1 MISESVQ
8 QAINKQIDL
17 EFSSSHAYLAMA
29 AYFENLDLSGFAH
42 WFRVQSQE
50 EVIHAMKFFD
60 FLADRGGRV
69 VLGPVAEPQSEFSAP
84 LDAVEHALGHE
95 RRVTAAINAIYALA
109 AGENDFATTSFLKWF
124 IDEQVEEEKNAEQ
137 LIQRL
142 RLVGGDGMGLFLID
156 RELAAR
162 PGQGIGVAGAAEAE

>member
-1 MISESVQ
+1 MISESIQ

-29 AYFENLDLSGFAH
+29 AYFENLNLSGFAH

-50 EVIHAMKFFD
+50 EVVHAMKFFN
-60 FLADRGGRV
+60 FLVDRGGRV
-69 VLGPVAEPQSEFSAP
+69 DLGSVAAPQGEFSSP
-84 LDAVEHALGHE
+84 LEAAEHALGHE

-109 AGENDFATTSFLKWF
+109 AREEDFATTSFLKWF
-124 IDEQVEEEKNAEQ
+124 LDEQVEEEKNADE

-142 RLVGGDGMGLFLID
+142 KLIAGDGTGLFLID
-156 RELAAR
+156 RDLAAR
-162 PGQGIGVAGAAEAE
+162 PGEVIGAAAEAEAE